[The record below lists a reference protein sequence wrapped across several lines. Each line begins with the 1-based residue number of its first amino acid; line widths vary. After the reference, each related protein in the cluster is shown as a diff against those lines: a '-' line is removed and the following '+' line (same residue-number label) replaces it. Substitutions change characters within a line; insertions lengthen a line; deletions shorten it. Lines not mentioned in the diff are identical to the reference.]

1 MIFFRSA
8 SVLRRLFSL
17 SLALGL
23 ATFGSLPAAE
33 APPAPRLVAGAVC
46 EKGDVQ
52 RDEVRTETGGIVF
65 EARPLPVSD
74 WEARLERR
82 LQGMGAALKRH
93 DGSPGPFQV
102 FLLSIR
108 NQSAGMLRFQPGNI
122 VRLLGDREQDHILD
136 FTDLYRYMV
145 EEGKDADSLNGI
157 RDIFYD
163 SGFELEPAASVER
176 LLFFRPL
183 PEKGKK
189 KQLVLLMSSFQT
201 GTETLQAGLAWHFEK
216 EKK

>member
-1 MIFFRSA
+1 MISFRSA
-8 SVLRRLFSL
+8 SVLSRLLSL
-17 SLALGL
+17 SLSLGL
-23 ATFGSLPAAE
+23 APFGNLPAAD

-46 EKGDVQ
+46 AEGEAR
-52 RDEVRTETGGIVF
+52 RDDVRTEAGGIVF
-65 EARPLPVSD
+65 EARPLPVAD

-82 LQGMGAALKRH
+82 LPGMGAALRKH

-136 FTDLYRYMV
+136 FTDLYRYLV

>member
-1 MIFFRSA
+1 
-8 SVLRRLFSL
+8 
-17 SLALGL
+17 
-23 ATFGSLPAAE
+23 
-33 APPAPRLVAGAVC
+33 
-46 EKGDVQ
+46 
-52 RDEVRTETGGIVF
+52 
-65 EARPLPVSD
+65 
-74 WEARLERR
+74 
-82 LQGMGAALKRH
+82 
-93 DGSPGPFQV
+93 
-102 FLLSIR
+102 
-108 NQSAGMLRFQPGNI
+108 MLRFQPGNI

>member
-1 MIFFRSA
+1 MISFRSA
-8 SVLRRLFSL
+8 SVLRRLLPL

-23 ATFGSLPAAE
+23 APCEGLPAAE
-33 APPAPRLVAGAVC
+33 PPPVPRLVAGAVC
-46 EKGDVQ
+46 VKGEAQ
-52 RDEVRTETGGIVF
+52 RDDVRTEAGGIVF
-65 EARPLPVSD
+65 EARPLPIAD

-82 LQGMGAALKRH
+82 LPGMGAALRKH

-136 FTDLYRYMV
+136 FTDLYRTMV

-163 SGFELEPAASVER
+163 SGFEMQPAASVER

-201 GTETLQAGLAWHFEK
+201 GTETLQARLAWHFEK